1 MAPPLSPQHTS
12 AAHGRALHRRAGRAP
27 RCTAPAYAG
36 RARAV
41 RERGHAPLCSRLQMS
56 GGGVL
61 HTRRGTP
68 PRRRHPAADAAGHG
82 CGPAKR
88 ARRMRPAAPR
98 RAASAARAARARHRS
113 ALWRCCAV
121 LRRAR
126 RAALRR
132 GRAAAAIAPRC
143 CRAWTAAPSPGGTC
157 AALRCAAPAYASLR
171 AHGTR
176 AARRESAAAVATR
189 EATGG
194 GGGRERR
201 ARRRNVQRCWRAP
214 PHRRYVFCRRCSA
227 WFRTCR
233 RRRLQLTRRAR
244 APMPCPAA
252 RGRSSNAPVSGLGGG
267 AQPQCAWARAAGR
280 VAAATAH
287 AAARMMTVAAT
298 TWCRQRR
305 WRRWRQPWWARWVC
319 VAIAGRRAHARAQQR
334 TLAHRALRAVA
345 ALQHSECGR
354 TVEREQQHGSS
365 SPARATCEHT
375 HTVST

>member
-132 GRAAAAIAPRC
+132 GRAAAAISPRC

-157 AALRCAAPAYASLR
+157 AALRCAAPAYASLVR

-214 PHRRYVFCRRCSA
+214 PHRRSVFCRRCSA

-244 APMPCPAA
+244 APMPCPCSA
-252 RGRSSNAPVSGLGGG
+252 RS
-267 AQPQCAWARAAGR
+267 CRAAAQR
-280 VAAATAH
+280 V
-287 AAARMMTVAAT
+287 
-298 TWCRQRR
+298 
-305 WRRWRQPWWARWVC
+305 
-319 VAIAGRRAHARAQQR
+319 R
-334 TLAHRALRAVA
+334 TD
-345 ALQHSECGR
+345 C
-354 TVEREQQHGSS
+354 
-365 SPARATCEHT
+365 
-375 HTVST
+375 